1 MGAFDI
7 FAPLIHAVP
16 GVFQFD
22 NFLAIVIGTV
32 AGVVIGALP
41 GISTSIGIA
50 ILLPLTFGMQP
61 LVALGMIAGIYN
73 GSMYGGAIPAILL
86 GIPGTPAAICTV
98 FDGYPM
104 AKQGR
109 ATEALK
115 VACYASAIGGLTSSL
130 SLIVLAPPLA
140 AVTLL
145 FGPSE
150 IFWVAILGLASVAV
164 LLGDDIIKGLLS
176 ACVGLLISTVGVEH
190 ITGVE
195 RFTFD
200 ELELF
205 SGFDLVA
212 ILVGLYALP
221 RVLMM
226 AEEAI
231 QAGVD
236 NVAEQIRNEKLGFLG
251 VLKFWKTLTR
261 GSIIGIIIGILP
273 GAGGSVA
280 AFMGYNEV
288 KRTSPDPESF
298 GKGNP
303 HGVAASECANN
314 AEHGGALIPALTL
327 GVPGNAVCAL
337 ILGGLL
343 VHGLQPGPALFRD
356 NPDIVFGFMI
366 QMVLTSI
373 FIFFFGGVIANRLFA
388 QLLRLPQVILAPMIV
403 TLMAVGIYSIN
414 NSFFDLYVLLGFGLA
429 GYFMEKLHFPLAPAV
444 LGLVLGE
451 MAEAN
456 LHISLSV
463 AHGDWTFLFSRG
475 LSQVIIV
482 LVAATVLYPIYQWY
496 KARRTHQARTV
507 FD

>member
-32 AGVVIGALP
+32 AGVVVGALP

-200 ELELF
+200 EIELF

-231 QAGVD
+231 QVGVD

-280 AFMGYNEV
+280 AFM
-288 KRTSPDPESF
+288 
-298 GKGNP
+298 
-303 HGVAASECANN
+303 
-314 AEHGGALIPALTL
+314 
-327 GVPGNAVCAL
+327 
-337 ILGGLL
+337 
-343 VHGLQPGPALFRD
+343 RD
-356 NPDIVFGFMI
+356 
-366 QMVLTSI
+366 
-373 FIFFFGGVIANRLFA
+373 R
-388 QLLRLPQVILAPMIV
+388 
-403 TLMAVGIYSIN
+403 
-414 NSFFDLYVLLGFGLA
+414 
-429 GYFMEKLHFPLAPAV
+429 K
-444 LGLVLGE
+444 
-451 MAEAN
+451 
-456 LHISLSV
+456 SV
-463 AHGDWTFLFSRG
+463 
-475 LSQVIIV
+475 V
-482 LVAATVLYPIYQWY
+482 
-496 KARRTHQARTV
+496 
-507 FD
+507 